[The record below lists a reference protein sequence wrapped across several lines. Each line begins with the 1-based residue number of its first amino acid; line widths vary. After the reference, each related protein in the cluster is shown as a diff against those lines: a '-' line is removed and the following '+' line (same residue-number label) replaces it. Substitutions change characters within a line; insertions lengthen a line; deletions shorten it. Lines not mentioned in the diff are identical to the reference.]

1 MTFNPPNITALYAA
15 VLGLLAA
22 FLTVRVIVTR
32 VRLKIDAGDGGNP
45 VMQQAIRAHAN
56 LTEHVPIALILIALA
71 EAGGARPLIIHGLGA
86 MLVVARV
93 ASAWGLSH
101 TLSLEGAGRK
111 TGAGLTVLLIT
122 VASLLILA
130 RSVGL

>member
-1 MTFNPPNITALYAA
+1 MTPNLPNVTALYAA

-32 VRLKIDAGDGGNP
+32 VRLKVDAGDGGNP
-45 VMQQAIRAHAN
+45 TMQQAIRAHAN

-71 EAGGARPLIIHGLGA
+71 EAGGARPLAIHVLGA
-86 MLVVARV
+86 ALVVARV

-101 TLSLEGAGRK
+101 TLSLNGAGRK
-111 TGAGLTVLLIT
+111 MGAGLTVLLIT
-122 VASLLILA
+122 AASLLILA
-130 RSVGL
+130 RSAGL